1 METTFSRP
9 EVLALLERKK
19 IPFTMREH
27 PAVYTMEDMQRPG
40 LHLEGT
46 ICKNLFLRDA
56 RGKRHFLVVL
66 DGEKSAD
73 LKSLRDKI
81 GSTALSFAS
90 DERLARY
97 LGLSPGAVTPF
108 GVLNDSDCA
117 VEVIFDAAL
126 RGREKL
132 GFHPNDNTATLFLSF
147 DAIARIV
154 SEHGNDMLVLP
165 L

>member
-1 METTFSRP
+1 METIFSRS
-9 EVLALLERKK
+9 EVLALLEREN
-19 IPFTMREH
+19 IPFTIREH
-27 PAVYTMEDMQRPG
+27 PAVYTMEDMQRLG

-73 LKSLRDKI
+73 LKSLRGKI

-90 DERLARY
+90 DERLMRY

-108 GVLNDSDCA
+108 GVLNDEACA
-117 VEVIFDAAL
+117 VKVIFDAAL
-126 RGREKL
+126 RGRDKL
-132 GFHPNDNTATLFLSF
+132 GFHPNDNTATVFVSF
-147 DAIARIV
+147 DDMMRIV
-154 SEHGNDMLVLP
+154 SAHGNETLIVQL
-165 L
+165 